1 MRIKEII
8 ENATAGAT
16 SAGNIDTVPNPLVA
30 YAKIK
35 RKGKGGTPQAPQ
47 KKKKNGTAVNALDM
61 KGNSLFGGNLV
72 KR

>member
-16 SAGNIDTVPNPLVA
+16 SAGNIATVPNPLVA

-47 KKKKNGTAVNALDM
+47 KKKKNGTENIINWFRRAY
-61 KGNSLFGGNLV
+61 
-72 KR
+72 